1 MTKAKKKIPERKE
14 YMDQLALSLAKPWAI
29 KRLANSNLSRKV
41 KYNIVNVFDLPTQP
55 DESPKVTA
63 SDQQHIKIRCEVC
76 EHIKDR
82 KTRFRCVSCHKPVY
96 TKHYYTLCQLCGDKL

>member
-1 MTKAKKKIPERKE
+1 
-14 YMDQLALSLAKPWAI
+14 MDQLASSLAKPWAI

-63 SDQQHIKIRCEVC
+63 SDQQHIKICWEVC
-76 EHIKDR
+76 EHNHDR
-82 KTRFRCVSCHKPVY
+82 KTRFRYVSCHKPVC
-96 TKHYYTLCQLCGDKL
+96 TKHYYTVCQLCGDKL